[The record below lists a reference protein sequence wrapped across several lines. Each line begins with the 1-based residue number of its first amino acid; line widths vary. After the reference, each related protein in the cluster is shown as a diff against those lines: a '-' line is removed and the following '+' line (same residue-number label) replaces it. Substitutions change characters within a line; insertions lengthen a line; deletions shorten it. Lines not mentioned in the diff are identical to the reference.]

1 MSCFFSSF
9 HEISSGVSVLAFSE
23 SGKFLAS
30 VGMDDDHSLAIYN
43 LDKETLVAK
52 DKVRHSF

>member
-1 MSCFFSSF
+1 M
-9 HEISSGVSVLAFSE
+9 AFSE